1 MVLKRSQNSQQVP
14 MSPPGDPSN
23 LLTGSSVVLI
33 FGAGMESIQSWRI
46 CADNLDYWDRGGFPA
61 FGLKLIFMALAVKRF
76 QYWQHY
82 NWTCGRAKQVKVC

>member
-1 MVLKRSQNSQQVP
+1 MP
-14 MSPPGDPSN
+14 HAGCPSN
-23 LLTGSSVVLI
+23 LLYGSSVV
-33 FGAGMESIQSWRI
+33 FGSGACMESIQSWRI
-46 CADNLDYWDRGGFPA
+46 CADNLDHWDRGGFPA